1 LPKGLPKR
9 LPKPNFDKLIN
20 LTFSAKNKA
29 YKLGLISDFHKID
42 ERWKK
47 VNGQKNRPNLVA
59 LFPVSNTFCFWI
71 SSSIQ
76 KPVVTNNIAWYIQLG
91 KKCVL
96 HFSSSWKI
104 KQYLN
109 TIH

>member
-42 ERWKK
+42 ER
-47 VNGQKNRPNLVA
+47 
-59 LFPVSNTFCFWI
+59 
-71 SSSIQ
+71 
-76 KPVVTNNIAWYIQLG
+76 
-91 KKCVL
+91 
-96 HFSSSWKI
+96 
-104 KQYLN
+104 
-109 TIH
+109 